1 MELAS
6 LAIRLVA
13 LLWTILITA
22 LIGNVIASNINGHM
36 GAINLAMFV
45 AALSWI
51 AILYGLAASIITSIL
66 VPIAL
71 LVIDILALLFTFI
84 SAIVLS
90 AELGARNCGNA
101 NRHRYSRGWIAYG
114 SHNNEKRC
122 REIQASTAFMWFL
135 WATFCAAVF
144 FSWKMTRGFGSS
156 RSRSGPSMS
165 QVRA

>member
-1 MELAS
+1 MEIAS

-13 LLWTILITA
+13 FLWTIIITG
-22 LIGNVIASNINGHM
+22 LIGNVIAQNINGHM

-45 AALSWI
+45 AVLSWI

-71 LVIDILALLFTFI
+71 LAIDILALLFTFI

-90 AELGARNCGNA
+90 AELRAPNCGNL
-101 NRHRYSRGWIAYG
+101 NSRSYPRSWIAYG
-114 SHNNEKRC
+114 SNHTEKRC